1 MESMRAILASLMLAA
16 AATPAA
22 AQFNPNA
29 FELNDLRARQDAA
42 ERAAVARSNELMA
55 LEARLRA
62 DQAVADLRAQRS
74 APTLPS
80 PRYDP
85 PLSGASPTLPKYPSM
100 PDAALAESNRRVQA
114 AASNRR

>member
-1 MESMRAILASLMLAA
+1 MESMRAILASLILAA

-22 AQFNPNA
+22 GQVPLNA

-42 ERAAVARSNELMA
+42 ERAAVARSNELMS

-62 DQAVADLRAQRS
+62 DQAVADLQALRAPP
-74 APTLPS
+74 AIPNL
-80 PRYDP
+80 RYDP
-85 PLSGASPTLPKYPSM
+85 PLTGASKAPSKYPSM

-114 AASNRR
+114 AAANRR